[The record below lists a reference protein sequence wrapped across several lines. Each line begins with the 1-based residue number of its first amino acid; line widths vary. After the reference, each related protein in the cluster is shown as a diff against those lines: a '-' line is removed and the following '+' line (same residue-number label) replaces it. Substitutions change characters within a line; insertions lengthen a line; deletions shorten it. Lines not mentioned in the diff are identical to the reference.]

1 MNIDER
7 GRFHR
12 TDFADE
18 GDAYFLGHVEEFDEH
33 VFTFLSG
40 GRVSHQLAG
49 QFIDAGIM
57 HGPTVVEN
65 RIVKSGKYSVV
76 ARMSDRYLSTLEEVA
91 ALREKLSREGK
102 KLVLTNGVF
111 DVLHV
116 GHIRYLHEAATLG
129 DALVVAINGD
139 ASVRQLKGPGRPIN
153 SAADRAEMLCALSCV
168 DQVVVFEERRASGVI
183 EAIQPH
189 VYTKGG
195 DYTPESLIDEEKT
208 ILDRLGI
215 EIRIL
220 SLVPGK
226 STSTTL
232 AKLAGEGGEK
242 TARIAI
248 LGSGKG
254 SNARAL
260 IEAAREGRLGGE
272 IVVVLSDVPGSG
284 ILAIAESCGIPAL
297 VIDPGTEK
305 RGQLTDAAL
314 KEMLDRLRSLGVEL
328 IACAGFMRI
337 LREPLLSAFPGR
349 ILNIHPSLLPKYPG
363 LHPVA
368 KALAAGEKETGC
380 TVHLVDAGIDTGK
393 ILKQEILAI
402 RAGDTIESLTARI
415 HEAEHR
421 VYTATIEEV
430 LRD

>member
-1 MNIDER
+1 M
-7 GRFHR
+7 G
-12 TDFADE
+12 
-18 GDAYFLGHVEEFDEH
+18 LQ
-33 VFTFLSG
+33 SW
-40 GRVSHQLAG
+40 
-49 QFIDAGIM
+49 
-57 HGPTVVEN
+57 EN

-76 ARMSDRYLSTLEEVA
+76 ARMSDRYISTLEEVA
-91 ALREKLSREGK
+91 ALRDELSREGK

-116 GHIRYLHEAATLG
+116 GHVRYLKEAATLG

-139 ASVRQLKGPGRPIN
+139 ASVRELKGPGRPVN
-153 SAADRAEMLCALSCV
+153 NAGDRAEMLCALACV
-168 DQVVVFEERRASGVI
+168 DRVVVFEERRASGVI
-183 EAIQPH
+183 EAIRPH

-195 DYTPESLIDEEKT
+195 DYTPDSLIDEEKA
-208 ILDRLGI
+208 ILDRLGV

-226 STSTTL
+226 STTATL
-232 AKLAGEGGEK
+232 AKLAAEGGEK
-242 TARIAI
+242 TPRIAI

-272 IVVVLSDVPGSG
+272 VAVVMSDVPGSG
-284 ILAIAESCGIPAL
+284 ILEVAESCGIPSL
-297 VIDPGTEK
+297 LIDPGTEK
-305 RGQLTDAAL
+305 SGQLTDAAL
-314 KEMLDRLRSLGVEL
+314 KELLDRMRSLGVDL

-337 LREPLLSAFPGR
+337 LREPLLSAFPAR

-363 LHPVA
+363 LNPVA

-380 TVHLVDAGIDTGK
+380 TVHLIDAGVDTG
-393 ILKQEILAI
+393 EILRQVRVAI
-402 RAGDTIESLTARI
+402 VEGDTIESLTERI

-421 VYTATIEEV
+421 VYAEV
-430 LRD
+430 IAERLRV

>member
-1 MNIDER
+1 
-7 GRFHR
+7 
-12 TDFADE
+12 
-18 GDAYFLGHVEEFDEH
+18 
-33 VFTFLSG
+33 
-40 GRVSHQLAG
+40 
-49 QFIDAGIM
+49 
-57 HGPTVVEN
+57 
-65 RIVKSGKYSVV
+65 
-76 ARMSDRYLSTLEEVA
+76 MSDRYISTLEEVA
-91 ALREKLSREGK
+91 ALRDELSREGK

-116 GHIRYLHEAATLG
+116 GHVRYLKEAATLG

-139 ASVRQLKGPGRPIN
+139 ASVRELKGSGRPVN
-153 SAADRAEMLCALSCV
+153 NAGDRAEMLCALACV
-168 DQVVVFEERRASGVI
+168 DRVVVFEERRASGVI
-183 EAIQPH
+183 EAIRPH

-195 DYTPESLIDEEKT
+195 DYTPDSLIDEEKA
-208 ILDRLGI
+208 ILDRLGV

-226 STSTTL
+226 STTATL
-232 AKLAGEGGEK
+232 AKLAAEGGEK
-242 TARIAI
+242 TPRIAI

-272 IVVVLSDVPGSG
+272 VAVVMSDVPGSG
-284 ILAIAESCGIPAL
+284 ILEVAESSGIPTL
-297 VIDPGTEK
+297 GIDSGTEK
-305 RGQLTDAAL
+305 SGQLTDAAL
-314 KEMLDRLRSLGVEL
+314 KELLDRMRSLGVDL

-363 LHPVA
+363 LNPVA

-380 TVHLVDAGIDTGK
+380 TVHLIDAGVDTG
-393 ILKQEILAI
+393 EILRQERVAI
-402 RAGDTIESLTARI
+402 VEGDTVESLTGRI

-421 VYTATIEEV
+421 VYAEV
-430 LRD
+430 IAERLGGG